1 MRHPQVLVYESDGRL
16 ADVLRPLAEKNKWL
30 LREPRQLSACLRLLD
45 RGGPGVLV
53 LRTHTLERELA
64 TLTRNLERDL
74 TTLKPGESREARAR
88 ANLERSLERQ
98 LDLLEQVSW
107 LHPEAATVL
116 VADGEQ
122 AWLSGLAWDLGV
134 SWVLLPPQT
143 RERLAEMV
151 ANLMGRYQPATAEG
165 KA

>member
-16 ADVLRPLAEKNKWL
+16 AEVLRPLAEKNSWL
-30 LREPRQLSACLRLLD
+30 LREPRQLSACLRLFD
-45 RGGPGVLV
+45 RSGPGVLV
-53 LRTHTLERELA
+53 VRTHTLERELA

-74 TTLKPGESREARAR
+74 TTLKPGESCEARAR

-98 LDLLEQVSW
+98 MALLEQVSW
-107 LHPEAATVL
+107 LHPDAATIL
-116 VADGEQ
+116 VADSDQ
-122 AWLSGLAWDLGV
+122 AWLAGLAWDLGV

-151 ANLMGRYQPATAEG
+151 ASLMERYQTAVEG
-165 KA
+165 GG